1 MYEDQIVYMRVMIF
15 FERQY
20 FWCQFHIFPDDQKK
34 FYLME
39 NVTFF
44 LSILKLSIMTPMNRF
59 SVKNEPTMI
68 NITKNK

>member
-1 MYEDQIVYMRVMIF
+1 MYEYQIVYVGVMTF
-15 FERQY
+15 FLY
-20 FWCQFHIFPDDQKK
+20 FTFVPEGHKK
-34 FYLME
+34 CSLTE
-39 NVTFF
+39 KLTFF

>member
-1 MYEDQIVYMRVMIF
+1 MYEDQIVYVGVMTF
-15 FERQY
+15 LFERQY
-20 FWCQFHIFPDDQKK
+20 FTFIPEGHKK
-34 FYLME
+34 CSLTE
-39 NVTFF
+39 RLTFF